1 MLNPMLQ
8 NLNQSRVTQTIQM
21 IKAIS
26 NPQTM
31 IQQLP
36 QFKQVMDYVNENG
49 GDPQRAFYKMADQMG
64 INPDDIINQLK

>member
-1 MLNPMLQ
+1 
-8 NLNQSRVTQTIQM
+8 M

>member
-1 MLNPMLQ
+1 MLQ